1 MAKIIN
7 KDKLRFTVQ
16 SERKNFLSLIAK
28 NANYFG
34 NIPGSKLKAAL
45 AMKQNVAY
53 EEINCIGYN
62 PETKIMEATFNIK
75 RSSGYSGNLCTSG
88 SREYVRFYMDFHDG
102 AGWIDQGVVAVNV
115 HDIPDHTDCT
125 KKSVFP
131 ITYTAALPKKTNK
144 YSTCKNPILPTLRAI
159 LSWNLEPPA
168 DSPGWSPVW
177 GNVKDCNVQ
186 LKPSYWLFDLD
197 IFKYKF
203 ADFLTLAS
211 ASPMLSVKE
220 ITEATG
226 IALDDLKPTAKKL
239 SLEELNQ
246 QYKRAQI
253 MPERFAFKAVTN
265 MMKYPDSQITLETK
279 NMMSKLKIDY
289 SKLIDKLSIYPL
301 FDKSKANVEWEE
313 LECVG
318 LDYNTESLVA
328 SVKIKKK
335 SGYSGDLCDD
345 GSKEYVAFWI
355 DWKDQCKWQYL
366 NTVQLNVHDI
376 NIPAGGLCYQVSL
389 PLNAT
394 EYRKLCENPNIV
406 SVRGVLS
413 WNSLPSTTNPDALNY
428 YGNRVDSHVQIKP
441 GTVIGPGEVIPL
453 FNILG
458 GIPIDKINDA
468 TGLTTNNAF
477 FAYNGLSVPS
487 GAPFG
492 GVIVINGPTFEG
504 FRYRIRVRNTVTND
518 SYYLGNSFT
527 TVGWLPVPPYV
538 QYTTQSPDINGYY
551 DFLSPD
557 KNTLNVLGRFV
568 PGTNDKLEITMEVEF
583 VPGSFSKTIQM
594 DNIVPQISLSVDDG
608 GDCTHYSKGDTIT
621 GHYYVNDLYLYYF
634 SFGSTFG
641 GGTSGNSNSAPMPG
655 NAFSIPTNAGSNP
668 CGNISLYAVDKT
680 ILNSQSVGHDV
691 WTGYNICLQ

>member
-1 MAKIIN
+1 MAKIAI
-7 KDKLRFTVQ
+7 KDKLRFVIQ
-16 SERKNFLSLIAK
+16 PERKNFLSLIAK

-34 NIPGSKLKAAL
+34 NIPGSKFKAKL

-62 PETKIMEATFNIK
+62 PETRIMEATFNIK
-75 RSSGYSGNLCTSG
+75 RSSGYTGNLCTSG

-144 YSTCKNPILPTLRAI
+144 YSTCKHPILPALRAI

-168 DSPGWSPVW
+168 DSPDWKPVW
-177 GNVKDCNVQ
+177 GNVKECSIQ
-186 LKPSYWLFDLD
+186 FKPSYWYLD
-197 IFKYKF
+197 VDIYKHKFSEFLSF
-203 ADFLTLAS
+203 AA
-211 ASPMLSVKE
+211 ASPKLSIKE
-220 ITEATG
+220 ITEASG
-226 IALDDLKPTAKKL
+226 FALEDLKPSPKKL
-239 SLEELNQ
+239 SIEELSQ
-246 QYKRAQI
+246 KYRKVQI
-253 MPERFAFKAVTN
+253 SPDRFAFKEVSN
-265 MMKYPDSQITLETK
+265 MMKYPDSQITADTK
-279 NMMSKLKIDY
+279 VMFDKLKIDY
-289 SKLIDKLSIYPL
+289 SKLIDKFSLYPL
-301 FDKSKANVEWEE
+301 IDKSKANVEWEE

-345 GSKEYVAFWI
+345 GSKEYITFWI
-355 DWKDQCKWQYL
+355 DWNDECRWQYL
-366 NTVQLNVHDI
+366 ETVQLNVHDI
-376 NIPAGGLCYQVSL
+376 EIPAGGLCYQVSL
-389 PLNAT
+389 PLDARN
-394 EYRKLCENPNIV
+394 YRRLCENPKVIR
-406 SVRGVLS
+406 VRGVLS

-441 GTVIGPGEVIPL
+441 GVVIGPGEVIPL

-468 TGLTTNNAF
+468 TGLTKSGSF
-477 FAYNGLSVPS
+477 FAFNGLPVPT

-492 GVIVINGPTFEG
+492 GVIVINGPSFEG
-504 FRYRIRVRNTVTND
+504 FRYRFRVRNTVTND
-518 SYYLGNSFT
+518 VYYINNSFT
-527 TVGWLPVPPYV
+527 VVGWLPVPPYV
-538 QYTTQSPDINGYY
+538 QYTAQTPEINGYY
-551 DFLSPD
+551 DFLSVD
-557 KNTLNVLGRFV
+557 KNTLNVLARFV
-568 PGTNDKLEITMEVEF
+568 PGTNDKLEISMEVEF
-583 VPGSFSKTIQM
+583 IPGTFSKTIQM
-594 DNIVPQISLSVDDG
+594 DNIAPQIALSVDDG

-621 GHYYVNDLYLYYF
+621 GHYFVNDLYLQYF

-641 GGTSGNSNSAPMPG
+641 GGASGNSNSAPLPG
-655 NAFSIPTNAGSNP
+655 NPFAIPTNASSNP

-680 ILNSQSVGHDV
+680 IINSQGVGHEV

>member
-7 KDKLRFTVQ
+7 KDKLRFAVQ

-75 RSSGYSGNLCTSG
+75 RPAGYSGNLCTSG

-144 YSTCKNPILPTLRAI
+144 YSTCKNPVLPALRAI

-168 DSPGWSPVW
+168 DSPGWLPPW

-226 IALDDLKPTAKKL
+226 IALDDLKPAAKKL

-246 QYKRAQI
+246 NYKRAQI

-279 NMMSKLKIDY
+279 NMMNKLKIDY
-289 SKLIDKLSIYPL
+289 SKLIDKFSIYPL

-406 SVRGVLS
+406 RVRGVLS

-504 FRYRIRVRNTVTND
+504 FRYRIRVRNTVTNN

-527 TVGWLPVPPYV
+527 VVGWLPVPPYV

-551 DFLSPD
+551 DFLSTD
-557 KNTLNVLGRFV
+557 KNTLSVLGRFV

-594 DNIVPQISLSVDDG
+594 DNVAPQISLSVDDG

-621 GHYYVNDLYLYYF
+621 GHYFVNDLYLYYF

-655 NAFSIPTNAGSNP
+655 NAFSIPTNAASNP